1 MNYQVTENCCVI
13 GKNIRKPE
21 IEISFLSYLI
31 TGSVNLLI
39 DTLPDRCESML
50 KEEITSV
57 LGEKPLDA
65 IILNHSE
72 EDHSGALPGI
82 LRQYPA
88 TPVYC
93 SPACR
98 NRLAEK
104 LPEADFRTVKTGE
117 TVAFGTNQFTFY
129 ETPGLHWDDNMVT
142 YCNNT
147 GILFSNDLFGQYA
160 VAEPPTERN
169 YSADALLAAADHY
182 YEKVFSSAPQSE
194 KNVVLKLAELSIRRI
209 APGHGLI
216 LEDEVPA
223 ILQLYRNKIG

>member
-1 MNYQVTENCCVI
+1 MNYQIEKNCFVI

-31 TGSVNLLI
+31 TGSANILI

-50 KEEITSV
+50 KEEIASI
-57 LGEKPLDA
+57 LGEKPIDA

-82 LRQYPA
+82 LRQYPG

-98 NRLAEK
+98 KRLAEK
-104 LPEADFRTVKTGE
+104 LPEADFRPVKTGE
-117 TVAFGTNQFTFY
+117 TVTFGSISFTFF

-142 YCNNT
+142 YWNHNDV
-147 GILFSNDLFGQYA
+147 LFSNDLFGQYA
-160 VAEPPTERN
+160 ATEPPIDRN
-169 YSADALLAAADHY
+169 YSADALLAAADRY

-194 KNVVLKLAELSIRRI
+194 KNVVLKLAELHMRRI

-216 LEDEVPA
+216 LEDEIPA

>member
-1 MNYQVTENCCVI
+1 MKYQVMENCYAI

-21 IEISFLSYLI
+21 IEISFLSYFI

-39 DTLPDRCESML
+39 DTLPDRYESML
-50 KEEITSV
+50 KEEITSII
-57 LGEKPLDA
+57 GEKPIDA

-82 LRQYPA
+82 LRQYPR

-93 SPACR
+93 SSACR

-104 LPEADFRTVKTGE
+104 MPEADFHTVKTGE
-117 TVAFGTNQFTFY
+117 TLSFGTNQFTFY

-142 YCNNT
+142 YWNNNNV
-147 GILFSNDLFGQYA
+147 LFSNDLFGQYA
-160 VAEPPTERN
+160 AAEPPIDRN
-169 YSADALLAAADHY
+169 YSADALLAAAEHY

-194 KNVVLKLAELSIRRI
+194 KQVVLKLAELPIRRI
-209 APGHGLI
+209 VPGHGLI
-216 LEDEVPA
+216 LENEVPE

>member
-1 MNYQVTENCCVI
+1 MKYQMTENCYAI

-21 IEISFLSYLI
+21 KEISFLSYLI
-31 TGSVNLLI
+31 TGDANILI

-57 LGEKPLDA
+57 IGKKTLDA

-82 LRQYPA
+82 LQEYPG

-93 SPACR
+93 SSACR

-104 LPEADFRTVKTGE
+104 LPEADFHTVKTGE
-117 TVAFGTNQFTFY
+117 AVTFGTNQFTFY

-142 YCNNT
+142 IWNNT
-147 GILFSNDLFGQYA
+147 NVLFSNDLFGQYA
-160 VAEPPTERN
+160 AAEPPIDGN
-169 YSADALLAAADHY
+169 YSAERLLAAAESY

-194 KNVVLKLAELSIRRI
+194 KQVVLKLAELPIRRI

-216 LEDEVPA
+216 LENEVPA
-223 ILQLYRNKIG
+223 VLQLYRDKIS